1 MSAFLK
7 TFQGLRA
14 QLLIPLIAALILAQG
29 ISLALFVDERRQAVR
44 MALGGE
50 IAGRIANLVRLL
62 EATTNDVEPA
72 ILQSASSPFARF
84 SLDDAASITGR
95 DERFERR
102 MVAIIRSDLT
112 EADRPVRAFIDHS
125 PGRTER
131 QRPFPN
137 MPDRI
142 RYMHR
147 RHHSGR
153 GNHMALSVSVA
164 LDDGRWLNAQYSFH
178 RPPLQTAWPS
188 MIATMLAGIGIFVVV
203 VWAVQRIS
211 RPMRVLASNADR
223 LGRGDN
229 PEPLATEGPSEI
241 RRVIK
246 AFNVMQ
252 ERVNRHVGE
261 RTQMLA
267 ALGHDLRSP
276 LTAMR
281 LRVELIDD
289 PETRERLSA
298 SIDEMQT
305 MVEMTLSYA
314 KGVGTDEPTE
324 STDLRRMAEDIA
336 EEIQLNGSMVEIAE
350 GEAVLMSVRPVAI
363 KRALRNLIEN
373 AVNYGNTA
381 RVSFEASET
390 ETRVFVDDD
399 GPGLAEAELSRV
411 FEPFYRLEASRSRET
426 GGVGLGLAVSRAVAR
441 AHGGDVTLMNR
452 DGNGL
457 RAKLSLPR

>member
-1 MSAFLK
+1 MSVVLRFLN
-7 TFQGLRA
+7 GLRA
-14 QLLIPLIAALILAQG
+14 QLLIPLLAALILAQAV
-29 ISLALFVDERRQAVR
+29 SLALFVDERRQAVR
-44 MALGGE
+44 VALGGE
-50 IAGRIANLVRLL
+50 VAGRIANLVRLL
-62 EATTNDVEPA
+62 EATPDGAEPA

-84 SLDDAASITGR
+84 SVDDAASASGR
-95 DERFERR
+95 DGDFERR
-102 MVAIIRSDLT
+102 MVAIIRTDLG
-112 EADRPVRAFIDHS
+112 EMDRPVQALSDRAPKRMARQWPGAGMHS
-125 PGRTER
+125 RMR
-131 QRPFPN
+131 
-137 MPDRI
+137 D
-142 RYMHR
+142 MHR
-147 RHHSGR
+147 RHMGR
-153 GNHMALSVSVA
+153 DQMALSVSVA
-164 LDDGRWLNAQYSFH
+164 LEDGRWLNAAYNFH

-188 MIATMLAGIGIFVVV
+188 IIATLLAATGIFVVV

-223 LGRGDN
+223 LGRGDD

-241 RRVIK
+241 RRVIN

-289 PETRERLSA
+289 PEMRERLSS

-314 KGVGTDEPTE
+314 KGVGADEPTE
-324 STDLRRMAEDIA
+324 SADLRRMAKDIA
-336 EEIQLNGSMVEIAE
+336 EEIQLNGNMVEIAE
-350 GEAVLMSVRPVAI
+350 GEPVLMSVRPVAI